1 MSTPWLA
8 AWFVS
13 LTVSLLVT
21 PAVRRLA
28 LAVGA
33 VDQPHSRKVHRSVTP
48 RLGGLGVVAG
58 VFSACVVA
66 LPLLASTGWPDAARG
81 ITGALFLGVSGIAV
95 TALGVYD
102 DFRGA
107 RARTKLTV
115 QIAVALLLYAGGFR
129 LDRVDVLLGSPL
141 ELGPLSLPLTVL
153 WIVGMSNAVNL
164 IDGLDGLATGIAL
177 AASAAVF
184 SMASASGDTLVML
197 VALALIGSLLGF
209 LVYNAHPA
217 SVFMGDS
224 GSLFLGATL
233 AALSIRHVDGAAVPF
248 GAIVIVFGIPIVD
261 TLGAIARRALHGTP
275 AFSADRDHLHHRLLG
290 AGLSQRRAV
299 LVLWLAGGL
308 LAVAGVVAAGG
319 FVSGLGV
326 LAGSSVAAV
335 LAVTA
340 LAMPDGWNSI
350 LVVRRR
356 RNRERLAA
364 VRAASQPL
372 RDAVSI
378 RTINELLAAVAPRLD
393 AHAVQLREAMQLLP
407 VNSVERADDRL
418 TRTSLC
424 LNPGRP
430 DSGTLEVVWAETR
443 QPERDAEIALELL
456 GKHVAE
462 SLRRIRKRPT
472 ALLGPGWRGKD
483 DPTGGRTTGILGYEI
498 TAAGR
503 DECVRSVI
511 DWIEQGD
518 RCRWL
523 ACINPRSYMAAK
535 KDGGFADALRSADW
549 LIPDSSGIVLASL
562 PWRRRIRELI
572 TGSDVFLG
580 VNEALERKGG
590 GTAFFLGSTYETLA
604 LVRARMQRDFPS
616 VRVVGFLSPPFEPS
630 FSETDA
636 DNIIAHINEL
646 RPDVLWVAMTAPK
659 QERWIHENKERL
671 GVKFAAA
678 IGGALDSYGARHSTI
693 RQRFARESLPTA
705 LREFRRAW
713 RATVVSA
720 PVFLWDVLTAATV
733 PDRAAGEPRQPLLL
747 TPPPMERV
755 VQRASSRTD
764 SATAAVGAAS
774 AQGSQEAHP

>member
-13 LTVSLLVT
+13 LAVALLVT
-21 PAVRRLA
+21 PGVRRLA
-28 LAVGA
+28 LTFGA

-58 VFSACVVA
+58 VFSACAVA
-66 LPLLASTGWPDAARG
+66 LPLLASNGWPDAARG
-81 ITGALFLGVSGIAV
+81 VTSALFLGVSGIAI
-95 TALGVYD
+95 TALGIYD

-107 RARTKLTV
+107 RARTKLAV

-129 LDRVDVLLGSPL
+129 LDRVDLLLGSPL
-141 ELGPLSLPLTVL
+141 ELGPLSLPLTVF

-184 SMASASGDTLVML
+184 SIASVNGDTLAML

-261 TLGAIARRALHGTP
+261 TAGAIARRVLRGTP

-290 AGLSQRRAV
+290 AGLSQRLAV
-299 LVLWLAGGL
+299 LVLWVAGALLAIAGVRVAGG
-308 LAVAGVVAAGG
+308 V
-319 FVSGLGV
+319 VSGPAL
-326 LAGSSVAAV
+326 LAGSTVAAV
-335 LAVTA
+335 LAVAA
-340 LAMPDGWNSI
+340 LAVPDGWSSI
-350 LVVRRR
+350 LLVRRK

-364 VRAASQPL
+364 VRAAAQRL
-372 RDAVSI
+372 RDAPSI
-378 RTINELLAAVAPRLD
+378 RTINELLTAVAPRLD
-393 AHAVQLREAMQLLP
+393 AQAVQLRESTQLLP
-407 VNSVERADDRL
+407 VNSVERADDCL
-418 TRTSLC
+418 ARTSLC
-424 LNPGRP
+424 LNPARP
-430 DSGTLEVVWAETR
+430 DSETLEVVWAER
-443 QPERDAEIALELL
+443 RRPERDAEIALELL
-456 GKHVAE
+456 GSHVAAT
-462 SLRRIRKRPT
+462 LRRIRERPT
-472 ALLGPGWRGKD
+472 MSLEPGPWGKD
-483 DPTGGRTTGILGYEI
+483 DPTRGCTTHILGYETT
-498 TAAGR
+498 TAGK
-503 DECVRSVI
+503 DECVRSVV

-523 ACINPRSYMAAK
+523 ACINPSSYAVAK
-535 KDGGFADALRSADW
+535 KDGDFADALRSADW

-562 PWRRRIRELI
+562 LGRQRVRERV
-572 TGSDVFLG
+572 TGSDLFLG

-590 GTAFFLGSTYETLA
+590 GTAFFLGSTFETLA

-616 VRVVGFLSPPFEPS
+616 VRMVGFHSPPKAG
-630 FSETDA
+630 FSESRVD
-636 DNIIAHINEL
+636 DVIARINEL
-646 RPDVLWVAMTAPK
+646 RPDVLWVAMRAPK
-659 QERWIHENKERL
+659 QERWIHDNIERL

-678 IGGALDSYGARHSTI
+678 VGGALDSYGARHSPI
-693 RQRFARESLPTA
+693 GQRFGLGSLPRA
-705 LREFRRAW
+705 LRESRRAW
-713 RATVVSA
+713 RATIASA
-720 PVFLWDVLTAATV
+720 PVFLWDVLTAATTS
-733 PDRAAGEPRQPLLL
+733 DRAGGEPPQPLLL

-755 VQRASSRTD
+755 EQRVSSGTGT
-764 SATAAVGAAS
+764 ATAVVGGAR
-774 AQGSQEAHP
+774 AQGSKEAHQ